1 LARSWGM
8 SRSTS
13 VVLPLPDQPA
23 NPKARITP
31 IIYAGVPCRSLA
43 SSFLALNRYG
53 ALLPMTALMNSPL
66 AWVYPAG
73 SLVPD
78 SRIARFFA

>member
-1 LARSWGM
+1 M

-23 NPKARITP
+23 NPKTRITP
-31 IIYAGVPCRSLA
+31 AVRAAAPCRALA
-43 SSFLALNRYG
+43 SSFPNAWRYA

-66 AWVYPAG
+66 A
-73 SLVPD
+73 
-78 SRIARFFA
+78 

>member
-1 LARSWGM
+1 M
-8 SRSTS
+8 SA
-13 VVLPLPDQPA
+13 VLPLPDQPA
-23 NPKARITP
+23 NPKTCITP
-31 IIYAGVPCRSLA
+31 TVYAAAPCRSLA
-43 SSFLALNRYG
+43 SSFLALDRYG